1 MCSRYPRNHCGSWC
15 PADGALLGAVAG
27 RPQGAGGASGSPLG
41 PRNRR
46 TSDDSPAGRSTRSSS
61 PADPDSP
68 PPCGMVEELGEQG
81 KTPSQQLS
89 TPRIPAAPSKSS
101 SLDSRPQPASVAV
114 RSLLPVFNG
123 FTPAAIRA
131 TQLGGRFMML
141 RREAKAVA
149 SMQHRMSESPDTSGA
164 GSAAAARKRARADS
178 GNSRQAT
185 RTRQPLQELS
195 VSPGGTVPEA
205 ADPAAAAAAAAQAG
219 PLRAGRGAVQLDAA
233 DPSAAAAAAS
243 ALPGSWLRSALQP
256 RR

>member
-1 MCSRYPRNHCGSWC
+1 MAALAITAGYDCAEN
-15 PADGALLGAVAG
+15 PALAA
-27 RPQGAGGASGSPLG
+27 
-41 PRNRR
+41 
-46 TSDDSPAGRSTRSSS
+46 
-61 PADPDSP
+61 
-68 PPCGMVEELGEQG
+68 
-81 KTPSQQLS
+81 TP
-89 TPRIPAAPSKSS
+89 
-101 SLDSRPQPASVAV
+101 V
-114 RSLLPVFNG
+114 G
-123 FTPAAIRA
+123 CRA

-149 SMQHRMSESPDTSGA
+149 SMQHRMSGEPGQGGCCLQVGLVLPATVWSSLAEMAFCFCVCFCCAAESPDTSGA